1 MDSNKDYYK
10 ILGVLD
16 DAEDIVIKAAYRA
29 LAQKYHPDKFQGSAK
44 TAKDRMQEINES
56 YGVLSDPTER
66 KKYDGSRK
74 KQEYE
79 QDNSKDTLD
88 LLKTLEKDWK
98 EALGYFEDLNDL
110 ASQLSEYSKQLEY
123 TFKVLVIEKKNFKNR
138 FDLAVRLKKQYLI
151 KYFGSNAEIQKFA
164 EALFQTKDF
173 GSLKKLNKAV
183 NWLGSDV
190 DPEFIIN
197 KINYEINV
205 KREFHNNNSDSPLVK
220 NAKILA
226 ANSYSIDLY
235 TETKAALY
243 FLEAMG
249 ADIVIRGFWNESYYI
264 TYRGEKNDFTQDK
277 LISFARKEAITFLKR
292 K

>member
-1 MDSNKDYYK
+1 
-10 ILGVLD
+10 
-16 DAEDIVIKAAYRA
+16 
-29 LAQKYHPDKFQGSAK
+29 
-44 TAKDRMQEINES
+44 MQEINEAC
-56 YGVLSDPTER
+56 GVLSDPTER

-79 QDNSKDTLD
+79 QDNSKDTSD

-98 EALGYFEDLNDL
+98 VALGYFEDLNDL

-183 NWLGSDV
+183 NLLGSDV
-190 DPEFIIN
+190 DPEVIIN

-249 ADIVIRGFWNESYYI
+249 ADIVRRGFWNESYYI